1 MIKKIEKEKDL
12 TQLFIKLFEI
22 EKIIEKMEPID
33 CDNTYQKNIHSLF
46 QKIYKIQNKT
56 DRENLYLNIFLQL
69 LYVFPNYHL
78 FLNEHFNRKFE
89 IVNIN

>member
-46 QKIYKIQNKT
+46 KRYTK
-56 DRENLYLNIFLQL
+56 Y
-69 LYVFPNYHL
+69 
-78 FLNEHFNRKFE
+78 E
-89 IVNIN
+89 IKQIGRICI